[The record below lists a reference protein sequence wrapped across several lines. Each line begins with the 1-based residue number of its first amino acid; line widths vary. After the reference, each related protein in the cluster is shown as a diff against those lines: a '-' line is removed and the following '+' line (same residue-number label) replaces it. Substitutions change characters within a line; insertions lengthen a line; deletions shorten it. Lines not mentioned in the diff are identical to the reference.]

1 MILNQGLCS
10 VSAAVGRGT
19 LDDMS
24 VGARE
29 LEFLKILGAGGFGE
43 VYLANLHGRDR
54 FVRRVAVKLLLQEH
68 KSEELLRRHRD
79 EARLLGLLHHDHIVQ
94 VLELTEIEGR
104 PAVVMEYVQ
113 GVDLAEIL
121 EAGEKF
127 TARAALEVVRAVASA
142 LDAAWSSGSPV
153 DGRPLRV
160 IHRDI
165 KPANVLLT
173 ASGSVKVLDFGIAR
187 GDFDRDGKTKS
198 GMWGTPH
205 FMAPEMWLGGEQS
218 PGLDTY
224 ALGVTFLDLLTGGDN
239 DRPPLEEG
247 RYARHWDAK
256 TGQLPEEIREFCLG
270 MLRYNAEDRLTH
282 RELVEGA
289 SRLLDGAVGESLAM
303 LATRMVPVILA
314 ARVQSNEPLR
324 LRRVTLDSPSLVSP
338 PLEAHR
344 SDSSNGIGWMVGMG
358 GLAVAGLVS
367 LLAVGLVGGMW
378 WWQDQRAPAAPVAEL
393 TDPGTTPDPE
403 KVGEVGPPGTAVA
416 GTGGPGPAAGT
427 LPGSPPG
434 ITVPNGAGTNGSP
447 QPGTTPGGAT
457 GGSKPL
463 PDSAPTPAPNGASGV
478 GAQKSAGKAGSAGT
492 SATTPTVV
500 IEPEEPPKEPPPQA
514 PPPPKEAPAAAP
526 TARKVSFV
534 GAKGWTVS
542 MPGGPTFLSPA
553 AVNLSPGL
561 YRLTIAPPSL
571 PEWKDK
577 APFGC
582 TVEVYPSSVGSTQ
595 EVRLNDLTTS
605 CR

>member
-1 MILNQGLCS
+1 MG
-10 VSAAVGRGT
+10 AGT
-19 LDDMS
+19 
-24 VGARE
+24 RE
-29 LEFLKILGAGGFGE
+29 LEFLKVLGAGGFGE

-127 TARAALEVVRAVASA
+127 TQRAALEVVRAVASA
-142 LDAAWSSGSPV
+142 LDAAWSSSSPV

-224 ALGVTFLDLLTGGDN
+224 ALGVTFLDLLTGGDS

-247 RYARHWDAK
+247 RYARHWEMK
-256 TGQLPEEIREFCLG
+256 TGQFPEEIRDFCLS
-270 MLRYNAEDRLTH
+270 MLRYNAEDRPTH
-282 RELVEGA
+282 RELVEG
-289 SRLLDGAVGESLAM
+289 SNKLLEGAVGESLAM
-303 LATRMVPVILA
+303 LAARMVPVILA
-314 ARVQSNEPLR
+314 GRVQSQEPLR
-324 LRRVTLDSPSLVSP
+324 LRRVTLDSPTLTP
-338 PLEAHR
+338 QPAEDHR
-344 SDSSNGIGWMVGMG
+344 TDSTNGIGWMVGMG
-358 GLAVAGLVS
+358 GLAVAGSVS

-378 WWQDQRAPAAPVAEL
+378 WWQGQREPVASVVETTDPAPPPDPGKGPGAGGTDAGTTPGTTAPGGTQGAPTVPPPGGSAPSTPGAPPGGTTASASGSPGGSPPTAGAGSTPDKMAAKAGSTGTTTAPGPATPTVVVVPVEPPKEVVPPKEPEPAPKEVAPAAPS
-393 TDPGTTPDPE
+393 T
-403 KVGEVGPPGTAVA
+403 
-416 GTGGPGPAAGT
+416 
-427 LPGSPPG
+427 
-434 ITVPNGAGTNGSP
+434 
-447 QPGTTPGGAT
+447 
-457 GGSKPL
+457 
-463 PDSAPTPAPNGASGV
+463 
-478 GAQKSAGKAGSAGT
+478 
-492 SATTPTVV
+492 
-500 IEPEEPPKEPPPQA
+500 
-514 PPPPKEAPAAAP
+514 
-526 TARKVSFV
+526 RKVSFV
-534 GAKGWTVS
+534 GARGWKVAV
-542 MPGGPTFLSPA
+542 PGGPTFPSPGV
-553 AVNLSPGL
+553 VNLSPGL
-561 YRLTIAPPSL
+561 YSLSISPPTL

-577 APFGC
+577 VPFTC
-582 TVEVYPSSVGSTQ
+582 SVEVYASSAGTTQ
-595 EVRLNDLTTS
+595 EIRLNDATTS

>member
-1 MILNQGLCS
+1 MILNPVVLP

-19 LDDMS
+19 LCDMS
-24 VGARE
+24 AGARE

-54 FVRRVAVKLLLQEH
+54 FVRRVAVKLLLEEH

-121 EAGEKF
+121 EVGEKF
-127 TARAALEVVRAVASA
+127 TTRAALEVVRAVASA

-165 KPANVLLT
+165 KPANVLVT

-224 ALGVTFLDLLTGGDN
+224 ALGVTFLDLLSGGDN

-247 RYARHWDAK
+247 RYARHWDMK

-282 RELVEGA
+282 RELVDGA

-303 LATRMVPVILA
+303 LAARMVPVILA

-324 LRRVTLDSPSLVSP
+324 LRRVTLDGPSLAAQ
-338 PLEAHR
+338 PLETQRAE
-344 SDSSNGIGWMVGMG
+344 STNGIGWMVGMG
-358 GLAVAGLVS
+358 GLAVAGAVS
-367 LLAVGLVGGMW
+367 VLAVGLVGGMW
-378 WWQDQRAPAAPVAEL
+378 WWQDQRAPEAPVAVL
-393 TDPGTTPDPE
+393 TDPGARPEPE
-403 KVGEVGPPGTAVA
+403 KAGDVGPPGTGAA
-416 GTGGPGPAAGT
+416 GTDGPGVAAVT
-427 LPGSPPG
+427 LPGSPTG
-434 ITVPNGAGTNGSP
+434 STVPNGAGANGSP

-457 GGSKPL
+457 GSRTTPPG
-463 PDSAPTPAPNGASGV
+463 SAPTPTPNGASGAN
-478 GAQKSAGKAGSAGT
+478 AQKSPGKDGSAGT

-500 IEPEEPPKEPPPQA
+500 IEPVEPPKEPPPQA
-514 PPPPKEAPAAAP
+514 PPPKEAP
-526 TARKVSFV
+526 TARKVSIS
-534 GAKGWTVS
+534 GARGWTVS
-542 MPGGPTFLSPA
+542 VPGGPSFASPG

-561 YRLTIAPPSL
+561 YRLTIAPPSF
-571 PEWKDK
+571 PEWEGKDS
-577 APFGC
+577 FVC

-595 EVRLNDLTTS
+595 EVRLNDATAS

>member
-1 MILNQGLCS
+1 MG
-10 VSAAVGRGT
+10 AGT
-19 LDDMS
+19 
-24 VGARE
+24 RE
-29 LEFLKILGAGGFGE
+29 LEFLKVLGAGGFGE

-127 TARAALEVVRAVASA
+127 TQRAALEVVRAVASA

-224 ALGVTFLDLLTGGDN
+224 ALGVTFLDLLTGGDS

-247 RYARHWDAK
+247 RYARHWDMK
-256 TGQLPEEIREFCLG
+256 TGQLPEEVREFCLS
-270 MLRYNAEDRLTH
+270 MLRYNAEDRPTH

-289 SRLLDGAVGESLAM
+289 NRLLEGAVGESLAM
-303 LATRMVPVILA
+303 LAARMVPVILA
-314 ARVQSNEPLR
+314 ARVQSQEPLR
-324 LRRVTLDSPSLVSP
+324 LRRVTLDSP
-338 PLEAHR
+338 
-344 SDSSNGIGWMVGMG
+344 
-358 GLAVAGLVS
+358 
-367 LLAVGLVGGMW
+367 
-378 WWQDQRAPAAPVAEL
+378 
-393 TDPGTTPDPE
+393 
-403 KVGEVGPPGTAVA
+403 
-416 GTGGPGPAAGT
+416 T
-427 LPGSPPG
+427 L
-434 ITVPNGAGTNGSP
+434 
-447 QPGTTPGGAT
+447 
-457 GGSKPL
+457 
-463 PDSAPTPAPNGASGV
+463 
-478 GAQKSAGKAGSAGT
+478 
-492 SATTPTVV
+492 
-500 IEPEEPPKEPPPQA
+500 
-514 PPPPKEAPAAAP
+514 
-526 TARKVSFV
+526 
-534 GAKGWTVS
+534 
-542 MPGGPTFLSPA
+542 
-553 AVNLSPGL
+553 
-561 YRLTIAPPSL
+561 
-571 PEWKDK
+571 
-577 APFGC
+577 
-582 TVEVYPSSVGSTQ
+582 
-595 EVRLNDLTTS
+595 
-605 CR
+605 